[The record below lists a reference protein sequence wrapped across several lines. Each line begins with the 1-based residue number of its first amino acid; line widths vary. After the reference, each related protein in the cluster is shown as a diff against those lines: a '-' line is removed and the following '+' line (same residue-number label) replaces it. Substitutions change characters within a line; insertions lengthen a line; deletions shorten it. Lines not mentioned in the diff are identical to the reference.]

1 MHKIQYIIH
10 NLIHNLSN
18 KYKHVLNNIY
28 VIYIRNLIF
37 ILRKFILFF
46 GREMDVN
53 NLQNFDW

>member
-1 MHKIQYIIH
+1 MHKIQYIIR

-28 VIYIRNLIF
+28 VIYIRNLIL